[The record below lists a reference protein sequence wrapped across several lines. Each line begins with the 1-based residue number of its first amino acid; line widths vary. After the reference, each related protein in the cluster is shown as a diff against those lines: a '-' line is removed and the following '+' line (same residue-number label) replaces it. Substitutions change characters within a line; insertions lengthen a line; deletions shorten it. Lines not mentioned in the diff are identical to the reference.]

1 MFYILDMNI
10 NIVRAKIFVEN
21 LLFTNTKLI
30 SLVKILQKKKK
41 KIKLASKYWCRSNY
55 KIFKTTI
62 TVSLLK
68 QN

>member
-30 SLVKILQKKKK
+30 SLVKILKKKK
-41 KIKLASKYWCRSNY
+41 KKSN
-55 KIFKTTI
+55 
-62 TVSLLK
+62 
-68 QN
+68 

>member
-41 KIKLASKYWCRSNY
+41 K
-55 KIFKTTI
+55 
-62 TVSLLK
+62 
-68 QN
+68 

>member
-41 KIKLASKYWCRSNY
+41 KSN
-55 KIFKTTI
+55 
-62 TVSLLK
+62 
-68 QN
+68 